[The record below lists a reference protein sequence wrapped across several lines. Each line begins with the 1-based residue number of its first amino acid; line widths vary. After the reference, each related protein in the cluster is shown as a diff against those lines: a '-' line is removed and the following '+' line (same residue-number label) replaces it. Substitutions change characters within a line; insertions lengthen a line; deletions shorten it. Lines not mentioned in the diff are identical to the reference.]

1 MKNNMIPDAYEYI
14 RDDRIAELDSQAILL
29 RHKKS
34 GARVFLL
41 KNDDENKVFAV
52 GFRTPP
58 PDSTGLPHILE
69 HSVLCGSERFP
80 LKDPFMELA
89 KSSLQTFLNAMT
101 FSDKTLY
108 PVASCNDQDF
118 CNLMEVYM
126 DAVFHPFIYKHEEIF
141 MQEGWHYE
149 LDDENES
156 LCVNGVVFNE
166 MKGAYSSPDDIL
178 ARQAEA
184 ELYPDT
190 AYANDSGGNPEY
202 IPDLTY
208 EKFIDFH
215 SCYYHPSNSYI
226 YLYGD
231 VDMRE
236 RLEWID
242 HEYLSNYERKDVD
255 SVLQKQEAF
264 SEPRKHVIEY
274 PITEEESP
282 EGKTWLSSHWS
293 VGEILDPILYRAF
306 EVLDYVLLSSSG
318 AILKKALR
326 EAGIGKDIFGGYH
339 NETLQP
345 YFSLVAKDT
354 DPDMQDKFR
363 QVVQDTLTGLAENG
377 IDEKYLLAGINSIE
391 FNCRAADYGMYP
403 KGLVYAFMSFDSWLY
418 DDMDPFTHLR
428 YEDTLRF
435 LKENV
440 KTGYFEGLIR
450 TWLIDNPHR
459 ADITLKPVPGLIEK
473 REAAMASKLKAYRSS
488 LSIEEMKE
496 LSDKLEKFSIY
507 QSTPSTPE
515 EIATLPTLK
524 LSDISEDITP
534 LSTEREEVEGC
545 PFLIHR
551 TFAGGISYVHLMFNM
566 KDIEPELL
574 PLSGLL
580 RSLLCYVD
588 TKVRDYSDLSNEIS
602 IHTGGMG
609 NSVATFESSSE
620 SGSFTA
626 WFDMSVRVLDSS
638 VPEAFRLISEILT
651 QSLFTD
657 KEHLFDLIQ
666 ELRSRY
672 EMVLS
677 DSGHMTVSGRA
688 RSYAN
693 GTAWFSE
700 QVGGI
705 DFFNY
710 LEDRSSDETG
720 LEKLGDDLSR
730 LLKRLVDADKLTVDI
745 TAGDEGIEAVRSE
758 VSRFIAAIKNG
769 SISDSRD
776 KAASGVFGEGAS
788 SDHNTMPETGT
799 AASYFVPKDLLSVKN
814 EGFKTAGQIVYAALS
829 GNDRSSGIPYSGAMQ
844 VLRNILTSDY
854 LWKNIRELGGAY
866 GCMCRLLRNGDAY
879 FVSYRDPHF
888 RRTID
893 VFEKISDFIASF
905 SIEPSQMD
913 KYIISTIGSIDRPMT
928 PSLWGCASLQ
938 AYMSGVTDEMRKLER
953 KEILGCTQDSI
964 RALAPALKAVTDC
977 RQICVVGNAA
987 TIDRDSDL
995 LIKTQYLSGSEKEE
1009 N

>member
-1 MKNNMIPDAYEYI
+1 MKQNIIIPNEYEQL
-14 RDDRIAELDSQAILL
+14 RDERIAELDSQAILL

-41 KNDDENKVFAV
+41 KNDDENKVFAI

-108 PVASCNDQDF
+108 PVASCNNQDF
-118 CNLMEVYM
+118 RNLMGVYM
-126 DAVFHPFIYKHEEIF
+126 DAVFHPYIYKHEEIF

-149 LDDENES
+149 FSEEDGS
-156 LCVNGVVFNE
+156 LSVNGVVFNE

-178 ARQAEA
+178 ARQVEA
-184 ELYPDT
+184 GLYPDT
-190 AYANDSGGNPEY
+190 AYANDSGGNPEM
-202 IPDLTY
+202 IPNLTY
-208 EKFIDFH
+208 ENFIDFH
-215 SCYYHPSNSYI
+215 SRYYHPSNSYI

-231 VDMRE
+231 VDMTE
-236 RLEWID
+236 RLEWMD
-242 HEYLSNYERKDVD
+242 REYLSNYDIKDID
-255 SVLQKQEAF
+255 SRLQKQEAF
-264 SEPRKHVIEY
+264 TEPREQVVEY
-274 PITEEESP
+274 PITVDETP
-282 EGKTWLSSHWS
+282 EDKTWLSSHWS
-293 VGEILDPILYRAF
+293 VGEISDPILYRAF

-354 DPDMQDKFR
+354 APEKLDEFR
-363 QVVQDTLTGLAENG
+363 KVVHDTLTDLAVNG
-377 IDEKYLLAGINSIE
+377 IGEKYLLAGINSME
-391 FNCRAADYGMYP
+391 FTCRAADYGMYP
-403 KGLVYAFMSFDSWLY
+403 KGLVYAFMSLDSWLY
-418 DDMDPFTHLR
+418 DDNDPLTHLK
-428 YEDTLRF
+428 YEDTLSF

-440 KTGYFEGLIR
+440 RTGFFEGLIR

-459 ADITLKPVPGLIEK
+459 ADIILKPVPGLVEK
-473 REAAMASKLKAYRSS
+473 QDAVMAQ
-488 LSIEEMKE
+488 
-496 LSDKLEKFSIY
+496 KLESFRKSLTQDDVKTLTDKFETFRVY

-515 EIATLPTLK
+515 EIASLPVLK
-524 LSDISEDITP
+524 LSDISEDIVP
-534 LSTEREEVEGC
+534 LSTEREEVEGR
-545 PFLIHR
+545 PFLVHK
-551 TFAGGISYVHLMFNM
+551 TFAGGISYVRLMFDM

-588 TKVRDYSDLSNEIS
+588 TKVRDYADLSNEIS

-609 NSVATFESSSE
+609 NSITTYEPAADN
-620 SGSFTA
+620 GAFTS
-626 WFDMSVRVLDSS
+626 WFSMSVRVLDKS

-651 QSLFTD
+651 QSVFTD
-657 KEHLFDLIQ
+657 KAHLSDLIQ
-666 ELRSRY
+666 EMRSRY

-677 DSGHMTVSGRA
+677 DSGHSTAVSRA
-688 RSYAN
+688 RSYSN
-693 GTAWFSE
+693 GAAWFSE

-710 LEDRSSDETG
+710 VENCCSDEAG
-720 LEKLGDDLSR
+720 LEQLAQDLTKLCAR
-730 LLKRLVDADKLTVDI
+730 IVDANNLVVDV
-745 TAGDEGIEAVRSE
+745 TAGDEGIAAVRSE
-758 VSRFIAAIKNG
+758 IPKFI
-769 SISDSRD
+769 SIIDDCRSTSGQ
-776 KAASGVFGEGAS
+776 KAVAGP
-788 SDHNTMPETGT
+788 DT
-799 AASYFVPKDLLSVKN
+799 AEDFYVLPKDALSIKN
-814 EGFKTAGQIVYAALS
+814 EGFKTAGQVVYAALCGS
-829 GNDRSSGIPYSGAMQ
+829 YKSSGIPYSGSMQ
-844 VLRNILTSDY
+844 VLRNILASEY

-866 GCMCRLLRNGDAY
+866 GCMCQLLRNGEAF

-893 VFEKISDFIASF
+893 VFDAVTDYVANF
-905 SIEPSQMD
+905 SIDPSQME
-913 KYIISTIGSIDRPMT
+913 KYIISTIGSIDRPLT
-928 PSLWGCASLQ
+928 PSIWGATCLTAF
-938 AYMSGVTDEMRKLER
+938 MNGVTDEMRKKER
-953 KEILGCTQDSI
+953 KEILSCSCDSI

-977 RQICVVGNAA
+977 RQICVVGNSS

-995 LIKTQYLSGSEKEE
+995 LMKTGYLSGSAKEE